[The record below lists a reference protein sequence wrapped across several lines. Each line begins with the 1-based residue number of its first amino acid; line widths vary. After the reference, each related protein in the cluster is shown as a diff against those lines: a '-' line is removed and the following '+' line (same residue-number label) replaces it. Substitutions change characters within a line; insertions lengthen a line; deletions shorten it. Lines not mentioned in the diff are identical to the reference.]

1 MKTQKQKIEN
11 KVVNKVATD
20 RTENLVIAKGI
31 NLLGATEK
39 NTKQVK
45 KADAITEK
53 QKEKNAKIEQREI
66 LKRTKSEKKQLSEN
80 ITFDWLNDTQ
90 SKTALENW
98 IKNNGEKVEP
108 LLNKINTIN
117 NSSIKLNQ
125 VNKQLF
131 KFGHIHELNKVD
143 FDGNV
148 IASKEFFNI
157 KFMVTYDN
165 SLLNRLAKYGN
176 AQNDNF
182 IKYSQ
187 KATEN
192 HLQSKYENKIKSFY
206 SKFGKNDVD
215 FLINHAIEKNA
226 KVTRQQIIDL
236 ITKVLV
242 DDNTNM
248 FEQTNKKIKK

>member
-1 MKTQKQKIEN
+1 MNTQVQKNVETT
-11 KVVNKVATD
+11 KVKN
-20 RTENLVIAKGI
+20 RTENLIIAKGI
-31 NLLGATEK
+31 NLLATTEK

-45 KADAITEK
+45 KEDVITEK
-53 QKEKNAKIEQREI
+53 QKEKNAKLEQKEI

-98 IKNNGEKVEP
+98 IKNNGAKVEP

-117 NSSIKLNQ
+117 NSSIKLTQ

-131 KFGHIHELNKVD
+131 KFGHVHELNKVD
-143 FDGNV
+143 LDGNI

-176 AQNDNF
+176 TQNDNF

-192 HLQSKYENKIKSFY
+192 HLQSKYESKIKSFY
-206 SKFGKNDVD
+206 SKFGQSDVD
-215 FLINHAIEKNA
+215 FLINKAIEMNPNA
-226 KVTRQQIIDL
+226 TRQLIVNL

-248 FEQTNKKIKK
+248 FEQTNKKMKK